1 GERGRA
7 REELRP
13 QVGGRGREQGLEQLP
28 HDAEGEV
35 ALVLAA
41 PGREHAHAPAR
52 PPPRLLEEAG
62 LPDPGGALDHR
73 EPPLAGARALEQRR
87 ERRHLVLPLEQLEL
101 GGRLPHVRHGA
112 ILGRYRRR
120 YASTAST
127 RRWSAASAGRPS
139 LPKMLVTCFSTARS
153 VTTSRSPIA
162 WFDRPSAIS
171 PSTSRSRGVR
181 RSSGSSRLVLPT
193 SRATTAGSSAEPP
206 SATRR
211 TAAANSPTSP
221 TRSFR
226 R

>member
-28 HDAEGEV
+28 HDAEGAV

-73 EPPLAGARALEQRR
+73 EPPLAGALA
-87 ERRHLVLPLEQLEL
+87 LEQLEL